1 MFPIITSICESVHQC
16 HLRLTAKRK
25 PTMMQQWST
34 IVDKEKILK
43 SWLRELDR
51 IVETI
56 SLERT
61 RSRLFNIY
69 AFSFFIFS
77 SHGIVGV
84 AITAILGF
92 PDRNALLHFCIYSEP
107 RSPDSLWVGHCCWL
121 HMSTSRPILM
131 HMSEKKSWPDLYWR

>member
-1 MFPIITSICESVHQC
+1 MFPIITSICESVHEC
-16 HLRLTAKRK
+16 PLLTAKRK

-43 SWLRELDR
+43 SWLQELDR

-56 SLERT
+56 SLKRT
-61 RSRLFNIY
+61 RSKLFNIFGF
-69 AFSFFIFS
+69 FSFFIFS
-77 SHGIVGV
+77 SQGIVGV
-84 AITAILGF
+84 NITAILGF

-131 HMSEKKSWPDLYWR
+131 HMSEKKSWPDWR